1 MVINR
6 TASAGAGTA
15 QSAVRRPKASA
26 RPSSAHGYR
35 IRAALGNCVELDAAG
50 NGLRLRHSLLAT
62 ACRMAE
68 GRCLAAYPRDATG
81 RTAPPWRNRFNACH
95 RRQFVNSRHAG
106 GKKTGPNPTD
116 RRKLGS
122 KHHLIVD
129 AQGIPLAVILTGANR
144 HDITQLDALV
154 QAIPHIRGKRGRP
167 LHKPHIVQGDRGY
180 SSEPHRQRLRERGIT
195 PVLAKIGSPHG
206 SGLGKTRWQVERS
219 IAWLH
224 SFRRLKIRYERYAHI
239 HEAFLS
245 LACALICWTRLKPY
259 FN

>member
-1 MVINR
+1 MESATARDGMRFGHRVLATARCMARIRRLATHPRNAAGR
-6 TASAGAGTA
+6 TAS
-15 QSAVRRPKASA
+15 
-26 RPSSAHGYR
+26 
-35 IRAALGNCVELDAAG
+35 
-50 NGLRLRHSLLAT
+50 
-62 ACRMAE
+62 
-68 GRCLAAYPRDATG
+68 
-81 RTAPPWRNRFNACH
+81 PWRNRFIASACRQLIDS
-95 RRQFVNSRHAG
+95 RRAG

-116 RRKLGS
+116 RRKLGN

-154 QAIPHIRGKRGRP
+154 EAIPRIRGKRGRP
-167 LHKPHIVQGDRGY
+167 LHKPRIVQGDRGY

-206 SGLGKTRWQVERS
+206 SGLGKTRWPVERS

-224 SFRRLKIRYERYAHI
+224 SFRRLKIRYERYAHV
-239 HEAFLS
+239 HEAFMS
-245 LACALICWTRLKPY
+245 LACALICWTRLKSL

>member
-1 MVINR
+1 VE
-6 TASAGAGTA
+6 
-15 QSAVRRPKASA
+15 
-26 RPSSAHGYR
+26 SS
-35 IRAALGNCVELDAAG
+35 AAG
-50 NGLRLRHSLLAT
+50 NGLWFWHCLLAT
-62 ACRMAE
+62 ARRVAAS
-68 GRCLAAYPRDATG
+68 GRLATHPRNVAG
-81 RTAPPWRNRFNACH
+81 RTAPPWRNRFLACA
-95 RRQFVNSRHAG
+95 RRQFIYSRHAG

-129 AQGIPLAVILTGANR
+129 AQGIPLAVILSAANR

-154 QAIPHIRGKRGRP
+154 DAIPRIRGKRGRP
-167 LHKPHIVQGDRGY
+167 LHKPQIVQGDRGY

-195 PVLAKIGSPHG
+195 PVLAKIGAPHG
-206 SGLGKTRWQVERS
+206 SGLGKTRWPVERS

-224 SFRRLKIRYERYAHI
+224 SFRRLKIRYERFAHV

-245 LACALICWTRLKPY
+245 LACALICWTRLKPL

>member
-1 MVINR
+1 
-6 TASAGAGTA
+6 
-15 QSAVRRPKASA
+15 
-26 RPSSAHGYR
+26 
-35 IRAALGNCVELDAAG
+35 
-50 NGLRLRHSLLAT
+50 
-62 ACRMAE
+62 
-68 GRCLAAYPRDATG
+68 
-81 RTAPPWRNRFNACH
+81 
-95 RRQFVNSRHAG
+95 
-106 GKKTGPNPTD
+106 
-116 RRKLGS
+116 
-122 KHHLIVD
+122 
-129 AQGIPLAVILTGANR
+129 
-144 HDITQLDALV
+144 DALV

-167 LHKPHIVQGDRGY
+167 LHKPQIVQGDRGY

-245 LACALICWTRLKPY
+245 LACALICWTRLKPW

>member
-1 MVINR
+1 MWF
-6 TASAGAGTA
+6 
-15 QSAVRRPKASA
+15 
-26 RPSSAHGYR
+26 
-35 IRAALGNCVELDAAG
+35 
-50 NGLRLRHSLLAT
+50 RHSLLAT
-62 ACRMAE
+62 ARRVAK
-68 GRCLAAYPRDATG
+68 GRCLATHSRSVAR
-81 RTAPPWRNRFNACH
+81 RTASPWRNRFLACA
-95 RRQFVNSRHAG
+95 RRQLIDSRRAG

-129 AQGIPLAVILTGANR
+129 AQGIPLAVILSAANR

-154 QAIPHIRGKRGRP
+154 DAIPRIRGKRGRP
-167 LHKPHIVQGDRGY
+167 LHKPRIVQGDRGY

-195 PVLAKIGSPHG
+195 PLLAKVGAPHG
-206 SGLGKTRWQVERS
+206 SGLGKTRWPVERS

-224 SFRRLKIRYERYAHI
+224 SFRRLKIRYERYAHV

-245 LACALICWTRLKPY
+245 LACALICWTRLKPL

>member
-1 MVINR
+1 M
-6 TASAGAGTA
+6 
-15 QSAVRRPKASA
+15 
-26 RPSSAHGYR
+26 
-35 IRAALGNCVELDAAG
+35 
-50 NGLRLRHSLLAT
+50 RLRHRLLAT
-62 ACRMAE
+62 ARRMAE
-68 GRCLAAYPRDATG
+68 GRCLATYPRNAAG
-81 RTAPPWRNRFNACH
+81 RTAPPWRNRLNACH
-95 RRQFVNSRHAG
+95 RRQLINSRHAG

-167 LHKPHIVQGDRGY
+167 LHKPQIVQGDRGY

-245 LACALICWTRLKPY
+245 LACALICWTRLKPW

>member
-1 MVINR
+1 LRGTFCRKKWAVVQAQLAGEGSSPGSR
-6 TASAGAGTA
+6 QVSGSASTK
-15 QSAVRRPKASA
+15 RCLP
-26 RPSSAHGYR
+26 
-35 IRAALGNCVELDAAG
+35 NCVAVAKSISRV
-50 NGLRLRHSLLAT
+50 RLST
-62 ACRMAE
+62 AHRF
-68 GRCLAAYPRDATG
+68 
-81 RTAPPWRNRFNACH
+81 APCW
-95 RRQFVNSRHAG
+95 G
-106 GKKTGPNPTD
+106 EKTGPNPTD

-129 AQGIPLAVILTGANR
+129 AQGIPLAVILSAANR

-154 QAIPHIRGKRGRP
+154 DAIPPIRGKRGRP
-167 LHKPHIVQGDRGY
+167 LHKPQIVQGDRGY

-206 SGLGKTRWQVERS
+206 SGLGKTRWPVERS

-224 SFRRLKIRYERYAHI
+224 SFRRLKIRYERYAHV

-245 LACALICWTRLKPY
+245 LACALICWTRLKPL